1 MYLKDVSFTST
12 IYKKEQKKKKK
23 KALLY
28 QISLAIKIHEV
39 VEYILG
45 LAG

>member
-1 MYLKDVSFTST
+1 MYLKDASFTST
-12 IYKKEQKKKKK
+12 IYKKEKKK

>member
-1 MYLKDVSFTST
+1 MYLKDVSFAST
-12 IYKKEQKKKKK
+12 IYKKKE

-39 VEYILG
+39 MKYILG

>member
-12 IYKKEQKKKKK
+12 IYKKEKKKK